1 MIPNET
7 LWLFVIDT
15 DTYAGGFCREL
26 TAFCTGQICAEDGT
40 GLPEAE
46 TLAAAYPVMH
56 EHLADLVEYC
66 PDEHG
71 VARPCT
77 LYPTPGW
84 WNDGLGGHYP
94 DALRHDVMPQQA
106 YAYKVARLSPE
117 TQRNLQT
124 MDHYTAYLS
133 VAIFLREQPAPEV
146 VAFLIGRARDYR
158 TMVGEPG
165 MITGFR
171 VIQRVTQDALISR
184 YPADWS
190 LQP

>member
-46 TLAAAYPVMH
+46 TLAAASPVMH

-66 PDEHG
+66 QDEHG

-94 DALRHDVMPQQA
+94 DALPHDVMPQQV
-106 YAYKVARLSPE
+106 YAQKVAQLTPE
-117 TQRNLQT
+117 GQAHIQEIGT
-124 MDHYTAYLS
+124 YPAYLS
-133 VAIFLREQPAPEV
+133 VAIFLRAQPSPDV
-146 VAFLIGRARDYR
+146 VAFLIRRAHGYW
-158 TMVGEPG
+158 TIVPEHWT
-165 MITGFR
+165 ITGFR
-171 VIQRVTQDALISR
+171 LLQRVTREALVCR
-184 YPADWS
+184 YPADGVM
-190 LQP
+190 QP